1 MRCCVAG
8 RARREWIVPQEHGS
22 PLTRCQRQAAAG
34 SDRKINTG
42 ALPGGAYSETTFM
55 NRGIAMA
62 ELYPALY
69 KDFEVHPLVFSRE
82 FDKFDGHKRHAEGY
96 DVAVRVCRPGA
107 ISGSKASRV
116 FRLVRPATF
125 SDFGIAKRSAS
136 QYGADIIDGK
146 VEGASVADL

>member
-1 MRCCVAG
+1 V
-8 RARREWIVPQEHGS
+8 
-22 PLTRCQRQAAAG
+22 
-34 SDRKINTG
+34 
-42 ALPGGAYSETTFM
+42 
-55 NRGIAMA
+55 A

-69 KDFEVHPLVFSRE
+69 KDFEVHPLVFSRQ

-146 VEGASVADL
+146 VDGASVADL

>member
-1 MRCCVAG
+1 
-8 RARREWIVPQEHGS
+8 
-22 PLTRCQRQAAAG
+22 
-34 SDRKINTG
+34 
-42 ALPGGAYSETTFM
+42 
-55 NRGIAMA
+55 MA
-62 ELYPALY
+62 ELYPAIY

-116 FRLVRPATF
+116 FRLVRPSTF